1 MHGVATNPNRL
12 RPVREESHSMEQLI
26 HGFQKLHHCP
36 ILVRSEPPGGELT
49 LVHWAATSEDAGA
62 LLGRLGMQRDQWIA
76 ARRVAECPIVAVL
89 GQLNGG
95 KSSVVATFLSEQGRR
110 RVPRGFGDAQGTHRF
125 VYWLPQSWLQDEGKQ
140 ETLLE
145 LLDRAHGTA
154 PDFLPEDAQA
164 AAELYASGYD
174 RPELLGVPLIA
185 GDPKL
190 DNLGFALLD
199 CPDVQTR
206 EAGPVS
212 KTRLDFVAAAAG
224 ICSAVLFVI
233 TYDQLRDRHMAAALE
248 RVRRAAYGVP
258 LYVLVNRVVACEDT
272 WHELSQHRE
281 LQQLAQSAESIY
293 IAFDQRIPGWLDL
306 FPEQARQRCEAEVGP
321 PAPSGPARD
330 VLPWFVR
337 IERSE
342 FESAF
347 RPLPDGTLLDLM
359 ESLQWGKLQQEIE
372 QTRRTQLLDSFREL
386 AHSIDR
392 WVERQRQR
400 TREYA
405 EKVLAFVSE
414 LFVSQDRPGREHI
427 MLNPQLFMK
436 YNEAL
441 HENAPWYTRPALL
454 AAKTVNRVRQLVD
467 LKRVIKKMVGLK
479 TVEDAAKA
487 LYKGTEQVYQ
497 DPASGTEILAF
508 HAERVADKLARQHWL
523 PRNVSRDQ
531 LDALC
536 KHTIRQLYDVQAL
549 FAYDPQRLRQS
560 ARAFWAELPLRR
572 KAALATSGLL
582 FPLALFLTTVDCGT
596 TLLIWLGLTSGIG
609 TTIASL
615 PGVWLLV
622 ISVGAGYTSHLVT
635 PELQEFV
642 EHDQLRYRAAMYYL
656 FCDALGLPRI
666 SSLDQ
671 SAGFRL
677 LSERDAYVDNVR
689 CEPFAAL
696 DPNLGEWT
704 PTDHFARWRAQ
715 VEAVLREG
723 NRVADRATAGRSERV
738 ARPDS

>member
-1 MHGVATNPNRL
+1 MYGVVTNPSRL
-12 RPVREESHSMEQLI
+12 RRDSEESHLMEQLI
-26 HGFQKLHHCP
+26 HSFQKLHHCP
-36 ILVRSEPPGGELT
+36 ILSRSDPPGGELT

-125 VYWLPQSWLQDEGKQ
+125 VYWLPQSWLEDEGKQ

-233 TYDQLRDRHMAAALE
+233 TYDQLRDRHMAAALD
-248 RVRRAAYGVP
+248 RVRQAAYGVP

-272 WHELSQHRE
+272 WHELGQHRE

-306 FPEQARQRCEAEVGP
+306 FPEQARQRCEAELGT

-337 IERSE
+337 IERSDDE
-342 FESAF
+342 PAF

-372 QTRRTQLLDSFREL
+372 QTRRTQLLNGFHEL
-386 AHSIDR
+386 AHSIDQ
-392 WVERQRQR
+392 WVERQKQR

-405 EKVLAFVSE
+405 EKVLTFVNE
-414 LFVSQDRPGREHI
+414 LFVSRQRQGGDLVV
-427 MLNPQLFMK
+427 LNPSLFEQ
-436 YNEAL
+436 YAEAVRR
-441 HENAPWYTRPALL
+441 NAPFYARPAL
-454 AAKTVNRVRQLVD
+454 AAARTVEHVVS
-467 LKRVIKKMVGLK
+467 VAKKVVGLD
-479 TVEDAAKA
+479 TFEQARDALAKGKNRIFRHEPSGSEIIA
-487 LYKGTEQVYQ
+487 LSDQN
-497 DPASGTEILAF
+497 LAD
-508 HAERVADKLARQHWL
+508 RLARQQWF
-523 PRNVSRDQ
+523 PRDVDPKQ
-531 LDALC
+531 LDAACARVL
-536 KHTIRQLYDVQAL
+536 KTIYKIQESFTYDS
-549 FAYDPQRLRQS
+549 DRLDRAAQ
-560 ARAFWAELPLRR
+560 AFWRDLPRRR
-572 KAALATSGLL
+572 KLALAAGGFFFPVGLL
-582 FPLALFLTTVDCGT
+582 LSVADAGATV
-596 TLLIWLGLTSGIG
+596 LVWLGLVMQILGKVS
-609 TTIASL
+609 AL
-615 PGVWLLV
+615 PGAVLLV
-622 ISVGAGYTSHLVT
+622 VSAAGGGISRLVS
-635 PELQEFV
+635 PKLAEFV
-642 EHDQLRYRAAMYYL
+642 RYDQRRYWSAMHYL
-656 FCDALGLPRI
+656 LCDTLGLPR
-666 SSLDQ
+666 SSAPRTT
-671 SAGFRL
+671 AGRKFEL
-677 LSERDAYVDNVR
+677 LSERDAHVANVR
-689 CEPFAAL
+689 CEPLVAL
-696 DPNLGEWT
+696 DRHLGEWK
-704 PTDHFARWRAQ
+704 PTGHFTRWRGQ
-715 VEAVLREG
+715 LEAVLREA
-723 NRVADRATAGRSERV
+723 NDADN
-738 ARPDS
+738 